1 MKHFALT
8 SLALFSLFLC
18 ACAPVLV
25 AGGAVTGV
33 AASQEGGLS
42 GAWDDTKIQMQIN
55 DLWFR
60 YNVDTFAKLDLTVSQ
75 GRVLIT
81 GVVQDPEHRVEA
93 VRLAWQPDGVRQ
105 VINEIRVAESKGIS
119 GYVKDVWITTR
130 LRTAITLDKKVTSL
144 NYSIDTVQG
153 VVYLM
158 GFAQNQAE
166 LDHVTSIARRIK
178 GVNQVV
184 SYVKVMG
191 SKDRGSAPS
200 APSGQEEIEWE

>member
-1 MKHFALT
+1 MKYCALF
-8 SLALFSLFLC
+8 SLALFSLMLL

-25 AGGAVTGV
+25 VGGAATGV

-42 GAWDDTKIQMQIN
+42 GAWSDTKIQMQIN

-60 YNVDTFAKLDLTVSQ
+60 YDVNTFTKLDLTVSQ

-93 VRLAWQPDGVRQ
+93 VRLAWQPDDVRQ
-105 VINEIRVAESKGIS
+105 VINEIRVAESTGIV
-119 GYVKDVWITTR
+119 GYAKDVWITTR
-130 LRTAITLDKKVTSL
+130 LRTAITLDKKVTSI

-166 LDHVTSIARRIK
+166 LDHVTGIARTIN

-184 SYVKVMG
+184 SYVKIMG
-191 SKDRGSAPS
+191 TKDQDSAPS
-200 APSGQEEIEWE
+200 APNGQEEIEW